1 MKAPYLPKDDPG
13 KAKWLK
19 HFASKTPTYAAVL
32 GITPAEQTSI
42 ENDSAMYEY
51 IVITVHPAYK

>member
-13 KAKWLK
+13 NAKWLK

-42 ENDSAMYEY
+42 ENNSAMYEY